1 MEGGKHD
8 GAAQAI
14 NNTGMSGATHTM
26 LCNMVYTTWIEN
38 MDGAVQAMINT
49 NGIKRAW
56 NMMWETG
63 CRSSVIE
70 S

>member
-1 MEGGKHD
+1 
-8 GAAQAI
+8 
-14 NNTGMSGATHTM
+14 MSGATHTM
-26 LCNMVYTTWIEN
+26 LCNMVYTTRIEN

-63 CRSSVIE
+63 CSSSDRMLAGFNTE
-70 S
+70 RK